1 MQRHCRCRVKYAVI
15 TEGNFEAIQRTIQ
28 WEKNTYLPHMAV
40 EASCVTLETPKQKF
54 CDFQSAVFPET
65 ELGPALKVWS

>member
-15 TEGNFEAIQRTIQ
+15 TEGMFKAIQITNTMR
-28 WEKNTYLPHMAV
+28 KNTYLPHMAV
-40 EASCVTLETPKQKF
+40 EASCVSLETPKQKL

-65 ELGPALKVWS
+65 EFGPALEVCS